1 MSNDDVK
8 LPSEMTA
15 EIETARI
22 IEGKDKTDTEV
33 AIDKS
38 TQESY
43 TEAATIEVGI
53 TNVSK
58 NIKFYNGKFEI
69 SSQSKKWIDEL
80 ISDLKDCND
89 VDALNEVFESFKFPE
104 EKYVDMILPYILTQV
119 LVNEK
124 KFPGKEPAIANML
137 EKEVYAKKK
146 ADKGSSRFSDYD
158 LYSTFKSDKE
168 GTIHFL
174 EDFFYGNLVTND
186 KASISNNV
194 LLALFNIF
202 DSRVY
207 LNQMYAAIGK
217 NDEYD
222 SPVDFV
228 KKIRARINKNSR
240 ATNVYQPDASP
251 SEKKEATPEDVQEFA
266 REQIRS
272 FGDIELKDILYCE
285 QIAHIVY
292 DEISTISDR
301 IYNEGYSII
310 GVNNYLKGGFF
321 TEVEKGH
328 IPDYMKTRIGL
339 SDDEE
344 GSKKKDDDGPK
355 TTNIPDPY
363 IEPPANSVDDLADSV
378 DTKADREG
386 PIEDSIGSNY
396 QPPKGNDSGKI
407 VYNITNNT
415 TYTNS
420 FNSQVDSHNTSNDL
434 STGKSTTSTNKSEG
448 SHNTST
454 SVKAD
459 ATVAEKKPKNN
470 YNNRIES
477 LDSKGSKP
485 ASVSEFCLSNGMT
498 VTDMLAYLESEEP
511 LSNDEHSVTKGA
523 KSDSLS
529 DAMARS
535 RQRRQDKKDAKRQAN
550 ATDEKGSKSKPK
562 YLVGQKLK
570 GFVDSLIK
578 RDEDK
583 VKAEIIENPSY
594 RSSLYKAGRLAIKL
608 GLTGLFFTISGWFGV
623 AYLGIQGMKY
633 ADKQRLRTEVQD
645 ECLTEIR
652 IIDEKIEYLRSN
664 SRYGERDN
672 PENRKKIYELMRM
685 RNKLEGIVAES
696 SKGRE
701 RMRAV
706 DRNRPRGGS
715 SRSYW

>member
-1 MSNDDVK
+1 
-8 LPSEMTA
+8 
-15 EIETARI
+15 
-22 IEGKDKTDTEV
+22 
-33 AIDKS
+33 
-38 TQESY
+38 
-43 TEAATIEVGI
+43 
-53 TNVSK
+53 
-58 NIKFYNGKFEI
+58 
-69 SSQSKKWIDEL
+69 
-80 ISDLKDCND
+80 
-89 VDALNEVFESFKFPE
+89 
-104 EKYVDMILPYILTQV
+104 
-119 LVNEK
+119 
-124 KFPGKEPAIANML
+124 
-137 EKEVYAKKK
+137 
-146 ADKGSSRFSDYD
+146 
-158 LYSTFKSDKE
+158 
-168 GTIHFL
+168 
-174 EDFFYGNLVTND
+174 
-186 KASISNNV
+186 
-194 LLALFNIF
+194 
-202 DSRVY
+202 
-207 LNQMYAAIGK
+207 MYAAIGK

-266 REQIRS
+266 RMQIRS
-272 FGDIELKDILYCE
+272 FGDITLKDILYCE
-285 QIAHIVY
+285 QISQIVY

-301 IYNEGYSII
+301 IYNEGLSAI

-339 SDDEE
+339 SDDDVE
-344 GSKKKDDDGPK
+344 SKKKDDDGPR

-378 DTKADREG
+378 DTKVDREG

-396 QPPKGNDSGKI
+396 QPAKGNESGKI

-434 STGKSTTSTNKSEG
+434 STGKSTTSNNRSEG

-459 ATVAEKKPKNN
+459 TNTADKKPKNN

-485 ASVSEFCLSNGMT
+485 ASPVSEFTLSNGMT
-498 VTDMLAYLESEEP
+498 VSEMLTYLESEEP
-511 LSNDEHSVTKGA
+511 LSKDASSVTRGA

-529 DAMARS
+529 DAMERS
-535 RQRRQDKKDAKRQAN
+535 RQKRKDKKDAKRQAN
-550 ATDEKGSKSKPK
+550 ATDEKGSKSKPG
-562 YLVGQKLK
+562 YLVGHKLK

-578 RDEDK
+578 RDEDQ

-664 SRYGERDN
+664 SRYGEKDN

-685 RNKLEGIVAES
+685 RSKLEGIVAES

-706 DRNRPRGGS
+706 DRNRQRGGS